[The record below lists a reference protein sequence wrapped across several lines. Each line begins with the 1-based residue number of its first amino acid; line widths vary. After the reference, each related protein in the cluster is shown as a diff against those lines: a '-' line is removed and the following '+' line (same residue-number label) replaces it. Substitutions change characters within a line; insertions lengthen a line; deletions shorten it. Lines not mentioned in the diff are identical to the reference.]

1 MPQQSLNYNSTATCE
16 YMRVIRRHVIRPLDM
31 TPVADSCFAAALL
44 IFGSIDGLGKL
55 IHSDAKAGPGER
67 FKGFLS
73 WLGPEYSALEDKL
86 WRLRN
91 TLAHSAMNV
100 ACFMSKTDDA
110 RGDHLEQDHGFVFIH
125 TVRLL
130 EDFKSAFDKLEALF
144 QTDATLLQR
153 AESRLVWDS
162 IDEPGWRGR
171 GGGVKPTPP
180 PGIEFVRE
188 K

>member
-16 YMRVIRRHVIRPLDM
+16 YLRVIRQHVIHPLDM

-44 IFGSIDGLGKL
+44 VFSSIDGLGKL
-55 IHSDAKAGPGER
+55 IHSDANAGPGER
-67 FKGFLS
+67 FKEFLS
-73 WLGPEYSALEDKL
+73 WLGPEYSVLEEEL

-110 RGDHLEQDHGFVFIH
+110 RGEHLEQDHGFAFVH
-125 TVRLL
+125 TGRLL
-130 EDFKSAFDKLEALF
+130 EDFKSAIDKLEAKF

-153 AESRLVWDS
+153 AESRLVWDY
-162 IDEPGWRGR
+162 IDEPGWR

-180 PGIEFVRE
+180 PGIRFVRE
-188 K
+188 R

>member
-16 YMRVIRRHVIRPLDM
+16 YLRVIRQHVIHPLEV
-31 TPVADSCFAAALL
+31 TPIADSCFAAALL
-44 IFGSIDGLGKL
+44 VFGSIDGLGKL
-55 IHSDAKAGPGER
+55 IHTNDKAGSEER
-67 FKGFLS
+67 FKEFLS
-73 WLGPEYSALEDKL
+73 WLGSDYSALKDEL

-110 RGDHLEQDHGFVFIH
+110 RGEHLEQDHDFVFIH

-130 EDFKSAFDKLEALF
+130 EDFKSAIDKLEAKF

-162 IDEPGWRGR
+162 IDEQGWRS
-171 GGGVKPTPP
+171 GGVMTTSP
-180 PGIEFVRE
+180 PGIRFIRE
-188 K
+188 R